1 MSTIEINKIHIFSV
15 HQHVLGANVTVQNS
29 AIVNALQ
36 CIDETLT
43 ARNAASDANS
53 QIVFRSMTH
62 GSDSET
68 VIALGYTP
76 PCLSVSRMK
85 SETTKRE
92 DKQQRPSLHVL
103 EEAVDRKDTFDVLRA
118 G

>member
-62 GSDSET
+62 RSDSET
-68 VIALGYTP
+68 VIALGYA